1 MGVGHVLSE
10 RVEGGWGRGLPA
22 LVTNRKTKHPKQLEK
37 QQENKKPQREIVVS
51 FVDPKQKQLL
61 QPHKN
66 KNLVTKQPVL
76 VDLGNQ
82 VTRKKQSSLNIQSVP
97 DQIQNM
103 VPKQNQVAQKKQ
115 TAIKI
120 SLPDLLAQITNLQ
133 KTNSELNIK
142 HQQSERKSNDY
153 LQTIKHQQKVL
164 DQQKLVQDKQDSEVQ
179 TRMFNEQM
187 NLQLKQKLED
197 QRKHYQ
203 KQEQILQV

>member
-1 MGVGHVLSE
+1 M
-10 RVEGGWGRGLPA
+10 A
-22 LVTNRKTKHPKQLEK
+22 LLYNAST
-37 QQENKKPQREIVVS
+37 
-51 FVDPKQKQLL
+51 
-61 QPHKN
+61 
-66 KNLVTKQPVL
+66 
-76 VDLGNQ
+76 
-82 VTRKKQSSLNIQSVP
+82 
-97 DQIQNM
+97 
-103 VPKQNQVAQKKQ
+103 KKQ

-153 LQTIKHQQKVL
+153 LQTIKNQQKAL

-179 TRMFNEQM
+179 TRIFNEQM

-203 KQEQILQV
+203 KQEQILQVC